1 MVIVS
6 PLKYVPLPNGKWPS
20 WVKKWDDPPSRLS
33 EVTNSMAFFF
43 AFSFSASWE
52 TRSIVV
58 SVSVSLVGRCHFG
71 KGEIFPIKICY
82 TKRESIERED
92 WIEKLHILIHATLNA
107 KKKTQDNWLL
117 SLVKSASSPIYP
129 NTQQEKN
136 GRSYYINPLETCW
149 FSPILRLL
157 FPTHFF
163 GHDIRLLHSPPLA
176 QQWGV
181 RALRLHWQ
189 NSSLRTTLIISPVRD
204 MKHEIIVGIHGG
216 SLFHGP
222 IIISI
227 TGCFDNGKFQLTS
240 WRCKVF
246 EPKKNEVPF
255 RAASLAGIDF
265 GAKTTL
271 MLCGFG
277 GVFRKNPGRTRK
289 IRQGFPSYFCWGS
302 SLKMSGEVLQVHRHP
317 MSLHLEL
324 LSHVSSFTVFG
335 CLDACQIP
343 SIQTKRQWFLSP
355 SGKLT

>member
-71 KGEIFPIKICY
+71 KGEIFPIKNCY

-246 EPKKNEVPF
+246 EPKKKMRCLFEPHLWQALILGPKRLWCCVV
-255 RAASLAGIDF
+255 LV
-265 GAKTTL
+265 
-271 MLCGFG
+271 
-277 GVFRKNPGRTRK
+277 VFSERTRVEQEK
-289 IRQGFPSYFCWGS
+289 SDRVSQATFVG
-302 SLKMSGEVLQVHRHP
+302 VLRSKCQVKSCR
-317 MSLHLEL
+317 SIVILW
-324 LSHVSSFTVFG
+324 VF
-335 CLDACQIP
+335 I
-343 SIQTKRQWFLSP
+343 
-355 SGKLT
+355 